1 MLFSFADLEPRRQA
15 ENELRHSEERFVKTF
30 RLAPIG
36 MAITIQESHC
46 LCDVNDAFHQL
57 TGYSGDEVMGKT
69 MVQLKLWEPASFLKE
84 AECLLAV
91 RGGFRGQDAR
101 IRTADGGFKLGRA
114 SCQEKECEHG

>member
-1 MLFSFADLEPRRQA
+1 
-15 ENELRHSEERFVKTF
+15 
-30 RLAPIG
+30 

-84 AECLLAV
+84 AEGLLAG
-91 RGGFRGQDAR
+91 RSGFRGRDAR
-101 IRTADGGFKLGRA
+101 IRTEDGGFVDCLISAEVIPLHNNMCALWVIQDR
-114 SCQEKECEHG
+114 SEEHTSELQSLMRISYAVF